1 MINFL
6 SGPFRA
12 YFQGYFHAVRF
23 REGTCSWFFLGDF
36 RSQNHG
42 FLFEGDCRWWDDV
55 TGDRFHQKCGEFP
68 LFHTP
73 KDTEKTSLDTHPELT
88 RCLSKNSQL
97 IGFLPIKGIDVLQQ
111 LQKENITSTY
121 TLNISHL
128 PASEHDGFSCAFFSA
143 LKRGRCT
150 SELPLE

>member
-1 MINFL
+1 MIHFL
-6 SGPFRA
+6 SWPFRT

-23 REGTCSWFFLGDF
+23 REGKMFLIFLGDF

-42 FLFEGDCRWWDDV
+42 FLLEGDCRWWDDV
-55 TGDRFHQKCGEFP
+55 TGDRFPQKCGEFP

-73 KDTEKTSLDTHPELT
+73 KDTEKTSLDTHPEFTL
-88 RCLSKNSQL
+88 CLSKNSQL
-97 IGFLPIKGIDVLQQ
+97 IGFLPIKGIDVLQLF
-111 LQKENITSTY
+111 LQKGKYHVYPEYI
-121 TLNISHL
+121 
-128 PASEHDGFSCAFFSA
+128 ASPGFRTWWVFMFFFSA